1 MWQTTWQ
8 SLKTIFLLNYVPVE
22 KGNKTVNTW
31 DSPECYTIV
40 NHCGDGKYDANIGK
54 LIKPVVNAL
63 VFWPIPESLDME
75 RGGDQENREWL
86 PSAPPSLSLLP
97 VAWPPLNW
105 RKGLASFT
113 FECGNEE
120 KRALASAE
128 GGATGLDWCLAA
140 GTTISSVSFSLTR
153 DPRLGQ
159 VFRKVGL
166 PLIKYATR
174 LPKEVLQR
182 GPSSLLFVFQ
192 QSVED
197 MAKSHQSLE
206 KNNTAYNPMQAIL
219 FCIFKPIINP

>member
-1 MWQTTWQ
+1 
-8 SLKTIFLLNYVPVE
+8 
-22 KGNKTVNTW
+22 
-31 DSPECYTIV
+31 
-40 NHCGDGKYDANIGK
+40 
-54 LIKPVVNAL
+54 
-63 VFWPIPESLDME
+63 
-75 RGGDQENREWL
+75 
-86 PSAPPSLSLLP
+86 
-97 VAWPPLNW
+97 
-105 RKGLASFT
+105 
-113 FECGNEE
+113 
-120 KRALASAE
+120 
-128 GGATGLDWCLAA
+128 
-140 GTTISSVSFSLTR
+140 VSFSLTR